1 MPGRYYEDLEVGQ
14 RVRHSLGRTVTEADN
29 VLFCA
34 LTMNTQ
40 PLHIDEE
47 FAAKTQF
54 GRRIVNGIYTLGLVI
69 GLTVPE
75 LTEGT
80 IVANLGYE
88 RVLHPH
94 PVFHG
99 DTIYV
104 ESEVLEKRQSKSR
117 PDVGIVRLKHTGR
130 KQDGTVVVE
139 VERSV
144 MFLKRPE
151 RNQVSPE
158 RPGF

>member
-1 MPGRYYEDLEVGQ
+1 MTGKYFDELNIGDHI
-14 RVRHSLGRTVTEADN
+14 RHSQGRTITEMDN

-40 PLHIDEE
+40 PLHLNED
-47 FAAKTQF
+47 FAARTEF
-54 GRRIVNGIYTLGLVI
+54 GHRIVNGIFTLGLVI
-69 GLTVPE
+69 GLTVSE

-88 RVLHPH
+88 KVVHPN

-99 DTIYV
+99 DTIYA
-104 ESEVLEKRQSKSR
+104 ETDVLDMRVSQSR
-117 PDVGIVRLKHTGR
+117 PERGIVRLKHTG
-130 KQDGTVVVE
+130 KKPDGTIVLE

-144 MFLKRPE
+144 LFLRKP
-151 RNQVSPE
+151 VLTA
-158 RPGF
+158 

>member
-1 MPGRYYEDLEVGQ
+1 MPGKYFDDLHVGDKIK
-14 RVRHSLGRTVTEADN
+14 HSLGRTVTEADN

-40 PLHIDEE
+40 PLHINED
-47 FAAKTQF
+47 FASKTQF
-54 GRRIVNGIYTLGLVI
+54 GQRIVNGIFTMGLAI
-69 GLTVPE
+69 GITVPE

-88 RVLHPH
+88 NVKHPN

-99 DTIYV
+99 DTLYV
-104 ESEVLEKRQSKSR
+104 ETEVLEKRESSSK
-117 PDVGIVRLKHTGR
+117 PDRGIVRLKHIGK

-139 VERSV
+139 IERSV
-144 MFLKRPE
+144 MFLKR
-151 RNQVSPE
+151 SSK
-158 RPGF
+158 